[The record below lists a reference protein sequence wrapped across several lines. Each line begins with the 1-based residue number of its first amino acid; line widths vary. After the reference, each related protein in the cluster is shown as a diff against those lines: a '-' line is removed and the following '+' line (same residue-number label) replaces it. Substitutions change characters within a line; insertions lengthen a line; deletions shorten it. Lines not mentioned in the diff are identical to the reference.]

1 MHFGEIIK
9 MKTDTAFGIA
19 HNTTGNI
26 PQGRHAAGLQSVTAL
41 AQSTTNAT
49 PDQHSELL
57 VNRNMSLLHR
67 RTDVDDLENSRDFAA
82 PLWSRAHKISQS
94 ADAAQTM
101 VPGHAA
107 PVGGYTKRLFDI
119 TIALTTLILMAPIMA
134 LIALLIYLT
143 MGGPIFFSQ
152 QRIGYNRKAFRC
164 LKFRSMV
171 TNADERLAALLA
183 QDPEAAHSW
192 ATTQK
197 LKHDPRVTWLGHL
210 LRKSSLDELPQL
222 INILRGEMS
231 CIGPRPIIQ
240 EELERYG
247 PHARDYA
254 MAKPGLTG
262 LWQVNGRSN
271 TSYDHRVEC
280 DRYYVNN
287 WSLALDFNILFRT
300 VPAVLK
306 FNETS

>member
-1 MHFGEIIK
+1 
-9 MKTDTAFGIA
+9 MKTDTAYSIA

-26 PQGRHAAGLQSVTAL
+26 NQGRHSAGLQSVTAL
-41 AQSTTNAT
+41 AQNTANGT

-67 RTDVDDLENSRDFAA
+67 RTDIDP
-82 PLWSRAHKISQS
+82 PLWSHAQKISQS
-94 ADAAQTM
+94 AELTERAA
-101 VPGHAA
+101 PGHAL
-107 PVGGYTKRLFDI
+107 PVGGYTKRIFDI
-119 TIALTTLILMAPIMA
+119 VIALITLILMAPVMA
-134 LIALLIYLT
+134 VIALLVYVT
-143 MGGPIFFSQ
+143 MGGPVFFAQ
-152 QRIGYNRKAFRC
+152 PRIGYNRKVFQC

-171 TNADERLAALLA
+171 KDADKRLAAHLA
-183 QDPEAAHSW
+183 QNPDAAHSW

-240 EELERYG
+240 EELDRYG
-247 PHARDYA
+247 SHARDYA

-271 TSYDHRVEC
+271 TSYDHRIEC
-280 DRYYVNN
+280 DRFYVNN

>member
-1 MHFGEIIK
+1 
-9 MKTDTAFGIA
+9 MKTDTAYSIA

-26 PQGRHAAGLQSVTAL
+26 NQGRHSAGLQSVTAL
-41 AQSTTNAT
+41 AQNTANGT

-67 RTDVDDLENSRDFAA
+67 RTDVDGLENSGGFST
-82 PLWSRAHKISQS
+82 PLWSRAHKITQP
-94 ADAAQTM
+94 ADVTERIAPAHH
-101 VPGHAA
+101 V
-107 PVGGYTKRLFDI
+107 PVGGHTKRVFDI
-119 TIALTTLILMAPIMA
+119 VIALTTLILMAPIMGI
-134 LIALLIYLT
+134 IALLIYFT
-143 MGGPIFFSQ
+143 MGGPIFFAQ
-152 QRIGYNRKAFRC
+152 PRMGYNRKTFRC

-183 QDPEAAHSW
+183 QDKEAAHSW

-197 LKHDPRVTWLGHL
+197 LKRDPRVTWLGHL

-231 CIGPRPIIQ
+231 CIGPRPVIQ
-240 EELERYG
+240 EELDRYG
-247 PHARDYA
+247 PHAQDYA

-287 WSLALDFNILFRT
+287 WSLALDISILLRT